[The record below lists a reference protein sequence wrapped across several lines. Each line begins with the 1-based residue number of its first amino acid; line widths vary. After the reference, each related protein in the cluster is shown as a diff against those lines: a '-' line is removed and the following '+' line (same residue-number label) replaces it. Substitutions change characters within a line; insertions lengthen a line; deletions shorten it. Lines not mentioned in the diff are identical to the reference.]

1 MTAFFLYVGHLS
13 AKPVIHDAVAE
24 QLLDK
29 FYTDE
34 KPPNA
39 EGEIVIDETLE
50 GINITGLGKSISPF
64 ADNKTRVRYFA
75 YGKADITRLFIGAG
89 KAGDYKNLLLLRCAP
104 PLTDMVVGRLRT
116 ENGDMRFWG
125 DYYRAEVQLPVL
137 KEMIIWF
144 LKKVNRAFQKSLD
157 FQNFHKKR

>member
-1 MTAFFLYVGHLS
+1 MLASAWTAFFLYVGHLS

-50 GINITGLGKSISPF
+50 GIHRALASQYPPF
-64 ADNKTRVRYFA
+64 A
-75 YGKADITRLFIGAG
+75 G
-89 KAGDYKNLLLLRCAP
+89 
-104 PLTDMVVGRLRT
+104 
-116 ENGDMRFWG
+116 
-125 DYYRAEVQLPVL
+125 
-137 KEMIIWF
+137 
-144 LKKVNRAFQKSLD
+144 
-157 FQNFHKKR
+157 